1 MRCSSEVQPRLE
13 NAEEWPEVDE
23 LVIATVEDIKKY
35 GVYVRLDEYG
45 KEGFLHIS
53 EISSSWVKNIRDFV
67 REGQKVVLRV
77 LRVDPARRQI
87 DLSLRRVTKRER
99 RERILLWKR
108 DRKAEGL
115 LRSAANKMGITFDEI
130 YEKAGVLIEERF
142 GELYEGLERAAR
154 EGAEVLTECG
164 VPEDMASV
172 LAEVAKERIGVS
184 MVKVKGTLN
193 LKCLAPNGVLK
204 IKEALLKAKNVSRPR
219 GTEVKI
225 HVKAAPRYS
234 IEVTARDYKIAEDV
248 LRRAVENAI
257 KSITLSGGEGSF
269 KRE

>member
-1 MRCSSEVQPRLE
+1 MER
-13 NAEEWPEVDE
+13 ADEWPEVDE
-23 LVIATVEDIKKY
+23 LVIATVDTIHKY
-35 GVYVRLDEYG
+35 GVYVKLDEYG

-77 LRVDPARRQI
+77 LRVDPEKRQI

-108 DRKAEGL
+108 DRKAESL
-115 LRSAANKMGITFDEI
+115 LRSAAKKVGITFEEI
-130 YEKAGVLIEERF
+130 YEKAGVPIEEKF

-154 EGAEVLTECG
+154 EGVEALIECG
-164 VPEDMASV
+164 VPEDLASA
-172 LAEVAKERIGVS
+172 LTEVAKERIGVS
-184 MVKVKGTLN
+184 VVKVKGTLN
-193 LKCLAPNGVLK
+193 ITCLAPNGVLK
-204 IKEALLKAKNVSRPR
+204 IKDALLKAKNVSRPR
-219 GTEVKI
+219 GTDIEIYVR
-225 HVKAAPRYS
+225 AAPRYS

-248 LRRAVENAI
+248 LRRAVETAI
-257 KSITLSGGEGSF
+257 KGITRSGGEGFF